1 LADLWPT
8 TGAAGVFA
16 TAQDMRALHNRR
28 AGSALPHG
36 GGIAYLSFCPTG
48 QVFWESSTMITTIAK
63 RLKAYRDYRS
73 VLGQLSHMS
82 IHELDDIGITRADI
96 ERIARGAA
104 R

>member
-1 LADLWPT
+1 
-8 TGAAGVFA
+8 
-16 TAQDMRALHNRR
+16 
-28 AGSALPHG
+28 
-36 GGIAYLSFCPTG
+36 
-48 QVFWESSTMITTIAK
+48 MITTIAK